1 MTIKQ
6 LIIKLFKIMIP
17 KAEEML
23 PAEEV
28 AKRKEQQKRFEAEE
42 QQIAEA
48 IKEAHKAGKR
58 EVIFVPVVCDE
69 VNDGAVVVNDF
80 ANHAEDLDDLGYT
93 VEAYLRP
100 MCCNAFDAVI
110 VYRVSW

>member
-1 MTIKQ
+1 
-6 LIIKLFKIMIP
+6 MIP

-42 QQIAEA
+42 QQIADA
-48 IKEAHKAGKR
+48 IKSAAKAGKR
-58 EVIFVPVVCDE
+58 EVIFVPAVCDE
-69 VNDGAVVVNDF
+69 VNDGAVVVANF
-80 ANHAEDLDDLGYT
+80 AEHAEDLDNLGYK
-93 VEAYLRP
+93 VEIYPRRMWCQEFEAIL
-100 MCCNAFDAVI
+100 